1 MVNYSSKNR
10 KGAKKQSFKKRKY
23 KIMKGGHDPATV
35 PGNTTTVDTA
45 AADPDPAPGNTTT
58 PAPDPAPGNT
68 TTPAPTDAPTANTDT
83 PSVKTAAPSV
93 KTATD
98 ADTIIDTLIQKF
110 IDEINN
116 IQKMD
121 TNENKKKAIL
131 NILKTVIKKKD

>member
-45 AADPDPAPGNTTT
+45 AAD
-58 PAPDPAPGNT
+58 PDPAPGNT